1 MTGWLIDTNVLSAF
15 GPDKPAPGSEVTF
28 WLRERA
34 DALFLSTIT
43 AAEIEAGIAKL
54 RRTGGTRR
62 AEGLRSWLD
71 QILEQYAERLL
82 PFDLPAA
89 QIAGQFIDSAQAQ
102 GRYPG
107 FADIAIAAIAKS
119 RQLVL
124 LTVNLRHFEPLGIE
138 TLNPFALG

>member
-15 GPDKPAPGSEVTF
+15 GPDKPTPGSEVTF

-71 QILEQYAERLL
+71 QILELYAERLL

-89 QIAGQFIDSAQAQ
+89 KIAGQFIDSAQAQ

-107 FADIAIAAIAKS
+107 FADITIAAIAKS

>member
-15 GPDKPAPGSEVTF
+15 GPGKPAPGSGVAF

-54 RRTGGTRR
+54 RRTGGARR
-62 AEGLRSWLD
+62 AEALRGWLD
-71 QILEQYAERLL
+71 RIIEQYAERLL
-82 PFDLPAA
+82 PFDLAA
-89 QIAGQFIDSAQAQ
+89 ARVAGQFIDAAQAQ

-107 FADIAIAAIAKS
+107 FADVSIAAIAQS
-119 RQLVL
+119 RHLVL
-124 LTVNLRHFEPLGIE
+124 LTVNLRHFEPLGIA
-138 TLNPFALG
+138 TVNPFSLS

>member
-15 GPDKPAPGSEVTF
+15 GPDKPALRSEVRF

-54 RRTGGTRR
+54 SRTGGTRK
-62 AEGLRSWLD
+62 AEGLRTWFD
-71 QILEQYAERLL
+71 RILEQYAERLL
-82 PFDLPAA
+82 PFDLAA
-89 QIAGQFIDSAQAQ
+89 ARIAGQFIDAAQAQ

-107 FADIAIAAIAKS
+107 FADISIAAIAMS
-119 RQLVL
+119 RQLAL

-138 TLNPFALG
+138 VLNPFALA

>member
-1 MTGWLIDTNVLSAF
+1 VTGWLIDTNVLSAF
-15 GPDKPAPGSEVTF
+15 GPDKPAPGFEVTF

-34 DALFLSTIT
+34 DALFLSSIT
-43 AAEIEAGIAKL
+43 AAEVEAGIAKL

-124 LTVNLRHFEPLGIE
+124 LTVNLRHFEPLAIE

>member
-28 WLRERA
+28 WLRERT

-62 AEGLRSWLD
+62 AEGLRGWLD
-71 QILEQYAERLL
+71 RILEQYAERLL

-124 LTVNLRHFEPLGIE
+124 LTVNLRHFESLGIE
-138 TLNPFALG
+138 TLNPFAVN

>member
-1 MTGWLIDTNVLSAF
+1 VTGWLIDTNVLSAF
-15 GPDKPAPGSEVTF
+15 GPDRPALRSETIS

-54 RRTGGTRR
+54 HRTGGTRR
-62 AEGLRSWLD
+62 VEALRGWLD
-71 QILEQYAERLL
+71 RILEQYAERLL
-82 PFDLPAA
+82 PFDLAAARMAGRFIDAA
-89 QIAGQFIDSAQAQ
+89 QAL

-107 FADIAIAAIAKS
+107 FADISIAAIAAS
-119 RQLVL
+119 QQLVL

-138 TLNPFALG
+138 MLNPLDLA

>member
-1 MTGWLIDTNVLSAF
+1 VTGWLIDTNVLSAF

-34 DALFLSTIT
+34 DALFLSSIT

-124 LTVNLRHFEPLGIE
+124 LTVNLRHFESLGVE
-138 TLNPFALG
+138 SLNPFAVN

>member
-1 MTGWLIDTNVLSAF
+1 VTGWLIDTNVLSAF

-28 WLRERA
+28 WLRGRA
-34 DALFLSTIT
+34 DALFLSSIT

-124 LTVNLRHFEPLGIE
+124 LTVNLRHFESLGIE
-138 TLNPFALG
+138 TLDPFAVN

>member
-1 MTGWLIDTNVLSAF
+1 VTGWLIDTNVLSAF

-28 WLRERA
+28 WLRERP

-124 LTVNLRHFEPLGIE
+124 LTVNLRHFESLGIE
-138 TLNPFALG
+138 TLNPFAVN